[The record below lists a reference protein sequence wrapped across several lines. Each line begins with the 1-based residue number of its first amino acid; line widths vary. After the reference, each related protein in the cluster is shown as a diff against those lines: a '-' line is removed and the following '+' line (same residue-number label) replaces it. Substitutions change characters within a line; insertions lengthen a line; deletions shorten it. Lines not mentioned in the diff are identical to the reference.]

1 MARECYTASMKQR
14 AVDNVSVDELDMRD
28 EVLTRPEPSEELE
41 PVSLDDDPE
50 HLAYIGSKLVED
62 LKSLLTQFL
71 RQNRDVFAWKQAD
84 MGGIDP
90 TVITHR
96 LNTNPSFKPVKQK
109 RRSFAP
115 ERQKAINEEVGK
127 LLQPGAIREVEYPE
141 WLANVVLVKKE
152 NGKWRLCIDFTDIN
166 KTCPKDSFPL
176 PRIDLIVDATAGHE
190 LLSFMDAFSSYN
202 QISMDPDDQEKTSF
216 VTAQG
221 TYCYRVM
228 PFGLKNAGATYQRLV
243 NRMFQKQVG
252 ATMEVYIDDMLVK
265 STTAGLH
272 IAHLSEAFQIL
283 RNYNMKLNLAKCA
296 FGVSVGKFLGFIV
309 NHRGIEANPDKIK
322 VVLDMLS
329 PSGVK
334 EVQRLTGRIAAL
346 SRFVSRASDKCK
358 PFFQVLKKAFQWD
371 TKCEEAFSAL
381 KTYLSSPPLPPPP
394 PPPPNL
400 VSPVEGE
407 LLTLYLAVSDFS
419 TSVVLVRDKERVQ
432 HPIYYCS
439 RALRGAEER
448 YPRME
453 KLILALVTIARKLR
467 PYFQAH
473 TIEVPTEYPM
483 KQLLHKPETFG
494 RLMKW
499 AIELSE
505 FDIRYGP
512 KTTIKGQVLADF
524 VMEFASAEPAKDA
537 QAATDL
543 PTWKLS
549 VNGASNAQG
558 SGAGLILTS
567 PEGIDIEYALRFGF
581 HTSNNEAEYEA
592 VKVGL
597 NLAHSLEVD
606 QLEVYSDSQ
615 LVVKQIE
622 DTYEAKSERMIL
634 YLQKVRDL
642 LKKFM
647 LVQVKHVPRAENS
660 RADALAKLAT
670 ASQEDL
676 GRSTPVKYLAE
687 PSIDPYSMVAAPVE
701 SVPSWMD
708 SIWNYIIDGSL
719 PDDPKEAAKIRARSA
734 RFTNHKGSLYK
745 RGFFTPFLKCIA
757 GEDTR
762 YVLREVHEGICGNHI
777 GARALAG
784 KVLRQGYYWPTI
796 LKDATDLVKKS
807 RICQEHAKI
816 SRLPS
821 KPLTSITSPWP
832 FQQWGLDI
840 LGPLP
845 IGKGQCKFIIVAV
858 AEAEPL
864 ATITEQKIRNFVW
877 RAIIC
882 RFGIPRALV
891 LDNGKQFD
899 NAKFRDFC
907 AELGIKNYY
916 SSPAHPQSNGQAEVT
931 IRTLK
936 ATLKTKL
943 EDLKG
948 NWVEYLPEVLWAY
961 RTMQKSATRET
972 PFALAFGTEAVAPVE
987 VGIKSPRIEFAS
999 VEHNDEAL
1007 RLNLE
1012 LLDEKREQVLRRT
1025 EEYQR
1030 KTARYYNQKVKPR
1043 SYMPGDLILKKLLP
1057 ARKNPTHGKLGP
1069 NREGPYIISRV
1080 VRPGN
1085 YELQTEEGKILQ
1097 HTWNAEHLK
1106 RFYQ

>member
-1 MARECYTASMKQR
+1 
-14 AVDNVSVDELDMRD
+14 
-28 EVLTRPEPSEELE
+28 
-41 PVSLDDDPE
+41 
-50 HLAYIGSKLVED
+50 
-62 LKSLLTQFL
+62 
-71 RQNRDVFAWKQAD
+71 
-84 MGGIDP
+84 
-90 TVITHR
+90 
-96 LNTNPSFKPVKQK
+96 
-109 RRSFAP
+109 
-115 ERQKAINEEVGK
+115 
-127 LLQPGAIREVEYPE
+127 
-141 WLANVVLVKKE
+141 
-152 NGKWRLCIDFTDIN
+152 
-166 KTCPKDSFPL
+166 
-176 PRIDLIVDATAGHE
+176 
-190 LLSFMDAFSSYN
+190 
-202 QISMDPDDQEKTSF
+202 
-216 VTAQG
+216 
-221 TYCYRVM
+221 
-228 PFGLKNAGATYQRLV
+228 
-243 NRMFQKQVG
+243 
-252 ATMEVYIDDMLVK
+252 
-265 STTAGLH
+265 
-272 IAHLSEAFQIL
+272 
-283 RNYNMKLNLAKCA
+283 
-296 FGVSVGKFLGFIV
+296 
-309 NHRGIEANPDKIK
+309 
-322 VVLDMLS
+322 
-329 PSGVK
+329 
-334 EVQRLTGRIAAL
+334 
-346 SRFVSRASDKCK
+346 
-358 PFFQVLKKAFQWD
+358 
-371 TKCEEAFSAL
+371 
-381 KTYLSSPPLPPPP
+381 
-394 PPPPNL
+394 
-400 VSPVEGE
+400 
-407 LLTLYLAVSDFS
+407 
-419 TSVVLVRDKERVQ
+419 
-432 HPIYYCS
+432 
-439 RALRGAEER
+439 
-448 YPRME
+448 ME
-453 KLILALVTIARKLR
+453 KLILALVTAARMLL

-483 KQLLHKPETFG
+483 KQVLHKPETSG

-505 FDIRYGP
+505 FDIRYRL

-524 VMEFASAEPAKDA
+524 VLEFTSAEPARDA
-537 QAATDL
+537 QQATDL
-543 PTWKLS
+543 STWKLS
-549 VNGASNAQG
+549 VDGASNAQG

-567 PEGIDIEYALRFGF
+567 PEGINIEYALRFGF

-592 VKVGL
+592 IIVGL
-597 NLAHSLEVD
+597 NLAHSLEVKK
-606 QLEVYSDSQ
+606 LEVYSDSQ
-615 LVVKQIE
+615 LVVRQIE

-642 LKKFM
+642 LRKFV

-676 GRSTPVKYLAE
+676 GRSTPVEYMAE
-687 PSIDPYSMVAAPVE
+687 PSIDPYSMIVTPLE
-701 SVPSWMD
+701 SVLSWMD
-708 SIWNYIIDGSL
+708 PIWNYIIDGSL

-734 RFTNHKGSLYK
+734 RFTNHKGSLHK
-745 RGFFTPFLKCIA
+745 RGFFTPFLKCIS
-757 GEDTR
+757 GEETK

-796 LKDATDLVKKS
+796 LKDATDLVKKCK
-807 RICQEHAKI
+807 IFKEHAKI

-821 KPLTSITSPWP
+821 EPLTSITSPWP

-858 AEAEPL
+858 DYFTKWAEAEPL
-864 ATITEQKIRNFVW
+864 ATITEQKIRNFMW

-891 LDNGKQFD
+891 SDNGKQFD

-916 SSPAHPQSNGQAEVT
+916 SSPAHLQSNGQAEVT

-936 ATLKTKL
+936 AALKTKL

-961 RTMQKSATRET
+961 RTTQKSATRET

-987 VGIKSPRIEFAS
+987 VGIKSPRIELAS
-999 VEHNDEAL
+999 EEHNDEAL

-1012 LLDEKREQVLRRT
+1012 LLDEKREQVQRRT

-1030 KTARYYNQKVKPR
+1030 KTARYYNKKVKPR
-1043 SYMPGDLILKKLLP
+1043 SYMLGDLVLKKLLP
-1057 ARKNPTHGKLGP
+1057 ARKNPAHGKLGP
-1069 NREGPYIISRV
+1069 NWEGPYIISRV